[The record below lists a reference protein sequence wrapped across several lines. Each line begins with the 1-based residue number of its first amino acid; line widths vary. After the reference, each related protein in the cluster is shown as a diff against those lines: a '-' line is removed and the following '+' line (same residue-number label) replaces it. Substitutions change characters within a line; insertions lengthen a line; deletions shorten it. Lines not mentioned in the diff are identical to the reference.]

1 MTPGLRGR
9 RALITGG
16 AGMVGSTIADQL
28 VRAEIA
34 EVIVV
39 DNLVRGRKENLEWA
53 LENGPVTLVE
63 GDIGDVGLLDSLLEG
78 IDLVFHQ
85 AAIRITQCAEDPRLA
100 LDVLVTGTFNL
111 LEAAAAGVNR
121 IVAASSASVYGQASL
136 FPTPESHP
144 PYSNRTFYGAA
155 KAFNEGM
162 LRSFYESYGLDYV
175 ALRYFNVY
183 GPRMDTHGVYTE
195 VIIRWIE
202 RIANGE
208 PPIVHGDGSATLDL
222 IFIDDVARAN
232 LLAAV
237 APVTDVVFNV
247 GSGKEISLA
256 DLARALI
263 RAMGSECELIMRP
276 GADSSQVARRLADM
290 SETARLLDFV
300 AQIDLDEGLRLLV
313 EWWKEQKGWPGE
325 VR

>member
-1 MTPGLRGR
+1 
-9 RALITGG
+9 
-16 AGMVGSTIADQL
+16 MVGSTIADQL
-28 VRAEIA
+28 VRADIA

-39 DNLVRGRKENLEWA
+39 DNLVRGRKENLDWA
-53 LENGPVTLVE
+53 LANGPVTLVE

-78 IDLVFHQ
+78 IDIVFHQ
-85 AAIRITQCAEDPRLA
+85 AAIRITQCREEPRLA

-111 LEAAAAGVNR
+111 LEAAARAGVDR

-136 FPTPESHP
+136 FPTPEGHH

-162 LRSFYESYGLDYV
+162 LRSFYETYGLDYV

-183 GPRMDTHGVYTE
+183 GPRMDVHGVYTE
-195 VIIRWIE
+195 VIVRWME

-222 IFIDDVARAN
+222 VYIDDVARAN

-247 GSGKEISLA
+247 GSGREVSLA

-263 RAMGSECELIMRP
+263 RAMGSDCELEMRP
-276 GADSSQVARRLADM
+276 GADSAQVARRLADVT
-290 SETARLLDFV
+290 EAARLLDFV
-300 AQIDLDEGLRLLV
+300 AQVDLDEGLRRLV
-313 EWWKEQKGWPGE
+313 EWWRDEKGWPGDH
-325 VR
+325 R

>member
-1 MTPGLRGR
+1 MRRTPDWPWMCLSRGPSTFSKRLR
-9 RALITGG
+9 
-16 AGMVGSTIADQL
+16 
-28 VRAEIA
+28 
-34 EVIVV
+34 
-39 DNLVRGRKENLEWA
+39 
-53 LENGPVTLVE
+53 
-63 GDIGDVGLLDSLLEG
+63 
-78 IDLVFHQ
+78 
-85 AAIRITQCAEDPRLA
+85 
-100 LDVLVTGTFNL
+100 
-111 LEAAAAGVNR
+111 AGVNR